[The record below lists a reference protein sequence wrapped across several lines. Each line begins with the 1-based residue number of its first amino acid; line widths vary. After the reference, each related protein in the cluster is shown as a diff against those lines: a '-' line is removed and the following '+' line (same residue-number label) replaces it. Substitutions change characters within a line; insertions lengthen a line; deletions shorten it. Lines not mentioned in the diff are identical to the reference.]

1 MNRNRKIFLCPGYAP
16 NYSHPDAS
24 ERRSSGNL
32 EMLSAISGH
41 RYEIPA
47 CAGITGLYL
56 HRLLLSL
63 LLLVLLAVTPTVY
76 AGKISLSIQEL
87 DIREVMQMLSREQR
101 MNIFVADGVSGDVSV
116 NLYDMDTV
124 LAINLIAESAGYVVE
139 QRDNS
144 YFVIERGDAGKLRQS
159 DRLEVRAFKVQYAST
174 NDIEAILQ
182 DYVSEFGSIKALQD
196 NGLLLVED
204 LPSFLDRMEVLLAEI
219 DREPKQIMIEAK
231 ILEISLTDNQ
241 SYGLDWAKLFS
252 STDGSGA
259 LGVQGLANAASA
271 GLFAQYTN
279 SDVDL
284 VLNALKERGRLRTIS
299 TPKLLA
305 MEGLEA
311 ETVVGT
317 EIGYRVTTTINQVST
332 ESIEFLES
340 GIILKVT
347 PSVDRS
353 GRIMLDIFPEV
364 SSASVSD
371 DGIPSKATTQVSTR
385 MLVPNGKTVFLGG
398 LIRHQVNNS
407 REGVPGLGDLPII
420 GGLFSNRAKSISS
433 TEIVVL
439 ITPRIVNYA
448 MEEPD
453 TGAIQRVDIIK
464 QIIDAEL
471 GKSEDK
477 MSEVFD
483 GRGSAGN
490 IRGAAINDQR

>member
-1 MNRNRKIFLCPGYAP
+1 MNSRRSNAAP
-16 NYSHPDAS
+16 ARSHPRVSGDL
-24 ERRSSGNL
+24 EICRRFD
-32 EMLSAISGH
+32 
-41 RYEIPA
+41 IPA
-47 CAGITGLYL
+47 CAGMTGSDLSMS
-56 HRLLLSL
+56 SL
-63 LLLVLLAVTPTVY
+63 LWSLVLLVLLTMAPAAH

-101 MNIFVADGVSGDVSV
+101 LNIFVADGVSGDVSV
-116 NLYDMDTV
+116 NLYDMETDQV
-124 LAINLIAESAGYVVE
+124 VKLIAESAGFVVE

-144 YFVIERGDAGKLRQS
+144 YFVIERDDAGKLRRS
-159 DRLEVRAFKVQYAST
+159 DRLEVRSFKVQYAATSE
-174 NDIEAILQ
+174 IETIFQ
-182 DYVSEFGSIKALQD
+182 EYVSEFGSIKALQD
-196 NGLLLVED
+196 NNLLVVED
-204 LPSFLDRMEVLLAEI
+204 LPSFLDRMEALLEEI

-364 SSASVSD
+364 STGVVSD

-385 MLVPNGKTVFLGG
+385 MLVPDGKTVFLGG
-398 LIRHQVNNS
+398 LIQHQVNNT
-407 REGVPGLGDLPII
+407 REGVPGLGDLPVI
-420 GGLFSNRAKSISS
+420 GGLFSNRAKSITS

-448 MEEPD
+448 EPQFHEADEMRRVDVIKKIIDEELGATEEKMEQIFD
-453 TGAIQRVDIIK
+453 GKNNYQRVETD
-464 QIIDAEL
+464 
-471 GKSEDK
+471 
-477 MSEVFD
+477 
-483 GRGSAGN
+483 R
-490 IRGAAINDQR
+490 R

>member
-1 MNRNRKIFLCPGYAP
+1 MVFL
-16 NYSHPDAS
+16 
-24 ERRSSGNL
+24 R
-32 EMLSAISGH
+32 
-41 RYEIPA
+41 EIGSDKLR
-47 CAGITGLYL
+47 C
-56 HRLLLSL
+56 LLLMLAL
-63 LLLVLLAVTPTVY
+63 LGVVPAAS

-101 MNIFVADGVSGDVSV
+101 MNIFVADGVSADVSV
-116 NLYDMDTV
+116 NLYDMETDE
-124 LAINLIAESAGYVVE
+124 AIKLIAESAGFVVE
-139 QRDNS
+139 RRDNS
-144 YFVIERGDAGKLRQS
+144 YFVIEREDAGKLRQS
-159 DRLEVRAFKVQYAST
+159 DRLEVRSFKVQYAST
-174 NDIEAILQ
+174 SEIETILQ
-182 DYVSEFGSIKALQD
+182 EYLSEFGSIKSLPD
-196 NGLLLVED
+196 NDLLVVED
-204 LPSFLDRMEVLLAEI
+204 LPPFLERLAALLEEI
-219 DREPKQIMIEAK
+219 DREPRQIMIEAK

-241 SYGLDWAKLFS
+241 SYGLDWARLFS

-317 EIGYRVTTTINQVST
+317 EIGYRVTTTINQVTT

-347 PSVDRS
+347 PTVDRS

-385 MLVPNGKTVFLGG
+385 MLVPDGRTVFLGG

-407 REGVPGLGDLPII
+407 REGVPGLGDLPLV
-420 GGLFSNRAKSISS
+420 GGLFSNRSKSLSS

-448 MEEPD
+448 LSEPAA
-453 TGAIQRVDIIK
+453 GEIRRVDIIK
-464 QIIDAEL
+464 EIIDAEL
-471 GKSEDK
+471 GESEQDMQK
-477 MSEVFD
+477 VFD
-483 GRGSAGN
+483 GQN
-490 IRGAAINDQR
+490 NQRRIETDRR